1 MKKFILSLLICL
13 PIFLFAQE
21 KAESVPVIGME
32 EKDKTAT
39 IFASTI
45 KADEMKR
52 HLTYLASDELEGR
65 ETGTAGQRKA
75 ADYIA
80 AEFKKLGLPTVVNG
94 NSYFQE
100 IAFSG
105 ERWEEI
111 EVNVGKKRFRNLWN
125 FYAFPYTNADSLTIN
140 EKEVIFLGYGI
151 DDSKYSDYA
160 GVNVKGKTVFVYQG
174 EPTNAEGISYLTGT
188 STPSDW
194 ATDWRKKLEVA
205 KANGVKTILFI
216 DAKIQKSI
224 SKHRQVLLSPR
235 LQIQETAPEGVDF
248 PNNIFVSTDV
258 IKAITG
264 RKNKKFIAARD
275 AITKTGK
282 PHNQKFKT
290 KFKLNYK
297 KWKRQILGSNV
308 LGFIEGTDP
317 KLKDEVVVVT
327 AHYDHL
333 GMKGESIF
341 YGADD
346 NASGSSTVLEIA
358 QAFVEAKKSGVGPRR
373 SVLCMLVSGEEKGL
387 LGSQYY
393 ATFPVFPLANTVA
406 NVNVD
411 MVGRIDSKH
420 EKANNPNYI
429 YVIGSDRLSTELHD
443 INENMNKEYT
453 NIELD
458 YTYNDPKDPNRFYE
472 RSDHYNFAEKG
483 IPAIFYFSGTHVD
496 YHRPSDT
503 VDKINFEKMEI
514 IGKLIFHTSWQLAN
528 QDKRIEVNVG
538 N

>member
-1 MKKFILSLLICL
+1 MKKIIILILAFLPVLLI
-13 PIFLFAQE
+13 AQT
-21 KAESVPVIGME
+21 KATSEAVLGLE
-32 EKDKTAT
+32 EKEMTAT
-39 IFASTI
+39 TFANTI
-45 KADEMKR
+45 KAAEMKT
-52 HLTYLASDELEGR
+52 HLTVLASDELEGR
-65 ETGTAGQRKA
+65 ETGTEGQRKA

-80 AEFKKLGLPTVVNG
+80 GEFKKLGLPTVVNG
-94 NSYFQE
+94 DSYFQK
-100 IAFSG
+100 IAFAG

-111 EVNVGKKRFRNLWN
+111 EMNVNKKRFRNLWN
-125 FYAFPYTNADSLTIN
+125 FYAFPYTNGDELDLE
-140 EKEVIFLGYGI
+140 EKEVLFLGYGI
-151 DDSKYSDYA
+151 DDEKYSDYK
-160 GVNVKGKTVFVYQG
+160 GVNAKDKTVVVYQG
-174 EPTNAEGISYLTGT
+174 EPTNAEGVSYLTGT
-188 STPSDW
+188 KTPSDW
-194 ATDWRKKLEVA
+194 TDNWRKKLDAA

-235 LQIQETAPEGVDF
+235 LQIQETAPEEVDY
-248 PNNIFVSTDV
+248 PNNLFVSTDIV
-258 IKAITG
+258 KAITG
-264 RKNKKFIAARD
+264 KKNKKFIAARD
-275 AITKTGK
+275 AINATGK
-282 PHNQKFKT
+282 PKSQKFKT
-290 KFKLNYK
+290 KFKLKYK
-297 KWKRQILGSNV
+297 KWKREILGSNV

-341 YGADD
+341 HGADD

-393 ATFPVFPLANTVA
+393 ATFPIFPLANTVA

-411 MVGRIDSKH
+411 MVGRLDPKH

-429 YVIGSDRLSTELHD
+429 YVIGSDRLSTELHE
-443 INENMNKEYT
+443 INETANKKYT

-483 IPAIFYFSGTHVD
+483 IPAIFYFSGTHED

-514 IGKLIFHTSWQLAN
+514 IGQLIFYTTWQLAN
-528 QDKRIEVNVG
+528 QDKRIEVDVK
-538 N
+538 

>member
-1 MKKFILSLLICL
+1 MKKIIFPILILF
-13 PIFLFAQE
+13 PIFLFAQATPGQKTSINLE
-21 KAESVPVIGME
+21 KK
-32 EKDKTAT
+32 EKPSIT
-39 IFASTI
+39 FAKTI
-45 KADEMKR
+45 KAAEMKT
-52 HLTYLASDELEGR
+52 HLTVLASDELEGR
-65 ETGTAGQRKA
+65 ETGTEGQRKA

-80 AEFKKLGLPTVVNG
+80 GEFKKLGLPPIVNG
-94 NSYFQE
+94 NSYFQN
-100 IAFSG
+100 IAFAG

-125 FYAFPYTNADSLTIN
+125 FYAFPYTNGDNLEVI

-151 DDSKYSDYA
+151 DDAKYSDYK
-160 GVNVKGKTVFVYQG
+160 GVNVKGKTVIVYQG
-174 EPTNAEGISYLTGT
+174 EPMNSEGVSYLTGT
-188 STPSDW
+188 KTPSDW
-194 ATDWRKKLEVA
+194 ATDWRKKLEAA

-224 SKHRQVLLSPR
+224 SEHRQVLLSPR
-235 LQIQETAPEGVDF
+235 LQIQETAPEEVVY
-248 PNNIFVSTDV
+248 PNNLFVSTDV
-258 IKAITG
+258 VKAITG
-264 RKNKKFIAARD
+264 KKNKKFIAARD
-275 AITKTGK
+275 AINKTGK

-290 KFKLNYK
+290 KFSLKYE
-297 KWKRQILGSNV
+297 KWKREILGSNV
-308 LGFIEGTDP
+308 LGFIEGSDP
-317 KLKDEVVVVT
+317 KLKEEVVVIT

-341 YGADD
+341 HGADD

-358 QAFVEAKKSGVGPRR
+358 QAFVEAKKNGAGPRR

-393 ATFPVFPLANTVA
+393 ATFPIFPLANTVA

-411 MVGRIDSKH
+411 MVGRLDPKH

-443 INENMNKEYT
+443 INEAANKEFT
-453 NIELD
+453 KIELD

-483 IPAIFYFSGTHVD
+483 IPAIFYFSGTHED

-503 VDKINFEKMEI
+503 VDKINFEKMEV

-528 QDKRIEVNVG
+528 QDKRIEVDVK
-538 N
+538 